1 MNKRGAIGVGVSS
14 VAQTTKAELG
24 TVASWKP
31 KSYFQVGDLATTHQE
46 IICHDLLRR
55 DLCGTTAGRRLDTTI
70 STGTVKASPT
80 CLSHDLDH
88 RRGSL
93 RLNQIN

>member
-1 MNKRGAIGVGVSS
+1 MNERGAIDVGVAS
-14 VAQTTKAELG
+14 VAQTPKAELG

-55 DLCGTTAGRRLDTTI
+55 DLCGTTAGRLDITI
-70 STGTVKASPT
+70 SISTLKASST